1 MLARRAMTL
10 ARAPCTDGTRAD
22 LIHREQRPRLVRAAR
37 PVPRAHEAL
46 RLVGAAQMRRAV
58 RLAIHGAYRLMRRAD
73 GLAAAGTLR
82 HLVHAHRLLG
92 AALTVLQARRTQAAA
107 SLRRRRVALLC
118 VPVAH
123 DPAAVAA
130 RRETRGAGRVPVP
143 LGAETLVRRAV
154 LQPARRADA
163 HVLVTRRLSIHPAL
177 GDAVVRAE
185 VLGAYRATVRARL
198 AGAVVVPA
206 DDKHRRWATAL
217 RARHAPGRRTGRAQG
232 PLGAEGGVMPA
243 GRGRLEPP
251 LGALYQD
258 VGLDQ
263 L

>member
-1 MLARRAMTL
+1 
-10 ARAPCTDGTRAD
+10 
-22 LIHREQRPRLVRAAR
+22 
-37 PVPRAHEAL
+37 
-46 RLVGAAQMRRAV
+46 
-58 RLAIHGAYRLMRRAD
+58 YRLMRRAD

-82 HLVHAHRLLG
+82 HLVHAHRLVG
-92 AALTVLQARRTQAAA
+92 AALTVLPARRTQAAA
-107 SLRRRRVALLC
+107 PLRRRRVALPR

-163 HVLVTRRLSIHPAL
+163 HVRVTRRLSIHPAL

-198 AGAVVVPA
+198 AGAVVLPA

-243 GRGRLEPP
+243 GRGRLVPQVRQQE
-251 LGALYQD
+251 LEQLR
-258 VGLDQ
+258 GLPRRDARRGRRNGRIGGRDPARLEVPERRREIVAQ
-263 L
+263 PDAG

>member
-82 HLVHAHRLLG
+82 HLVHAHRLVG

-107 SLRRRRVALLC
+107 SLRRRR
-118 VPVAH
+118 
-123 DPAAVAA
+123 
-130 RRETRGAGRVPVP
+130 GA
-143 LGAETLVRRAV
+143 
-154 LQPARRADA
+154 
-163 HVLVTRRLSIHPAL
+163 I
-177 GDAVVRAE
+177 
-185 VLGAYRATVRARL
+185 
-198 AGAVVVPA
+198 
-206 DDKHRRWATAL
+206 
-217 RARHAPGRRTGRAQG
+217 
-232 PLGAEGGVMPA
+232 
-243 GRGRLEPP
+243 GRGSGRER
-251 LGALYQD
+251 G
-258 VGLDQ
+258 
-263 L
+263 

>member
-82 HLVHAHRLLG
+82 HLVHAHRLVG

-107 SLRRRRVALLC
+107 SLRRRRVALLR

-143 LGAETLVRRAV
+143 LGAERSEERRV
-154 LQPARRADA
+154 GKEWRSRGARC
-163 HVLVTRRLSIHPAL
+163 
-177 GDAVVRAE
+177 AE
-185 VLGAYRATVRARL
+185 TDSEKSRCERE
-198 AGAVVVPA
+198 
-206 DDKHRRWATAL
+206 
-217 RARHAPGRRTGRAQG
+217 Q
-232 PLGAEGGVMPA
+232 
-243 GRGRLEPP
+243 
-251 LGALYQD
+251 
-258 VGLDQ
+258 
-263 L
+263 

>member
-1 MLARRAMTL
+1 MLAGPAMTL

-82 HLVHAHRLLG
+82 HLVHAHRLVG
-92 AALTVLQARRTQAAA
+92 AALTVLQARRTQATA
-107 SLRRRRVALLC
+107 SLRRRRVALLR

-123 DPAAVAA
+123 DPAAAAA
-130 RRETRGAGRVPVP
+130 RREASGTGRVPLT
-143 LGAETLVRRAV
+143 LGARTFVRRAV
-154 LQPARRADA
+154 LEPARRADP
-163 HVLVTRRLSIHPAL
+163 HVLVTGRLRIHPTL
-177 GDAVVRAE
+177 GDAVVRAK
-185 VLGAYRATVRARL
+185 VLGADRAAMRARL

-206 DDKHRRWATAL
+206 DHQDRGWAAAV
-217 RARHAPGRRTGRAQG
+217 RARHDPGGRTG
-232 PLGAEGGVMPA
+232 
-243 GRGRLEPP
+243 
-251 LGALYQD
+251 
-258 VGLDQ
+258 
-263 L
+263 

>member
-58 RLAIHGAYRLMRRAD
+58 RLA
-73 GLAAAGTLR
+73 
-82 HLVHAHRLLG
+82 
-92 AALTVLQARRTQAAA
+92 
-107 SLRRRRVALLC
+107 
-118 VPVAH
+118 
-123 DPAAVAA
+123 
-130 RRETRGAGRVPVP
+130 
-143 LGAETLVRRAV
+143 
-154 LQPARRADA
+154 ARRADA
-163 HVLVTRRLSIHPAL
+163 HVLVTSRLSIHPAL

-206 DDKHRRWATAL
+206 DDKQRRRATAL

>member
-1 MLARRAMTL
+1 MGHVPTSSTANS
-10 ARAPCTDGTRAD
+10 APGSC
-22 LIHREQRPRLVRAAR
+22 
-37 PVPRAHEAL
+37 
-46 RLVGAAQMRRAV
+46 AQ
-58 RLAIHGAYRLMRRAD
+58 
-73 GLAAAGTLR
+73 
-82 HLVHAHRLLG
+82 
-92 AALTVLQARRTQAAA
+92 
-107 SLRRRRVALLC
+107 
-118 VPVAH
+118 P
-123 DPAAVAA
+123 A

-198 AGAVVVPA
+198 AGAVVLPA